1 MARTTETRSF
11 AAVLGVRS
19 KEIHWG
25 SLFSFFAALL
35 LSDVGVYL
43 IQGLI
48 HGGVRH
54 LELPPLGL
62 WVQAVVAAV
71 LLAACAGVAFRLL
84 QNGLAASAVAAL
96 GYVVL
101 MFTVRFLMDR
111 LPGQLSSGQPHLLL
125 LGFSFAWNFLFL
137 GGLVLFVRVAQPLWA
152 GLALGA
158 AVGSLL
164 LQLPRSFAYSRL
176 FDYSFSVQ
184 GELMKA
190 GYTLVSAAVFAGV
203 LWGLRDLAGVIAE
216 EAAAK
221 PSTVPAA
228 AAAPSRVASSAP
240 LPPSDTTVEIER
252 ARLPLFHTINEFVAA
267 VAARRS
273 AVLRIRLADYA
284 ETYQEV
290 VGFAGAS
297 ATPRLFC
304 AGCKKPFPGSFT
316 IGLATPDVSSSDA
329 VGASP
334 VGGQPARSV
343 RCPGCGNGE
352 AFFVFDA

>member
-19 KEIHWG
+19 QEIHWG

-43 IQGLI
+43 IQSVI

-137 GGLVLFVRVAQPLWA
+137 GGLVFFVRVAQPLWA

-158 AVGSLL
+158 GVGSLL

-176 FDYSFSVQ
+176 FDYPLSVQ
-184 GELMKA
+184 GELMRA

-203 LWGLRDLAGVIAE
+203 LWGLRDLAGVVAE

-221 PSTVPAA
+221 AA
-228 AAAPSRVASSAP
+228 AAPAAAPSRATSAP
-240 LPPSDTTVEIER
+240 PPPPSDTAVEIER

-273 AVLRIRLADYA
+273 AALRFRLADYA
-284 ETYQEV
+284 ETYQEF

-316 IGLATPDVSSSDA
+316 HRLAAPEVFSSDA
-329 VGASP
+329 VGDNP
-334 VGGQPARSV
+334 HGEQPARSV

>member
-1 MARTTETRSF
+1 VARTTETRSF

-35 LSDVGVYL
+35 LSDVAVYF

-54 LELPPLGL
+54 FDLPPLGL

-84 QNGLAASAVAAL
+84 QNGVAASAVAAL

-101 MFTVRFLMDR
+101 MFAVRLLVDR
-111 LPGQLSSGQPHLLL
+111 LGGHLNFGQIQPVL
-125 LGFSFAWNFLFL
+125 LGFSLAWNFLFL
-137 GGLVLFVRVAQPLWA
+137 GGLVFFVRVAQPLWA

-158 AVGSLL
+158 AAGPLL
-164 LQLPRSFAYSRL
+164 LQLPRSFAHSRL
-176 FDYSFSVQ
+176 FDYPLSVQ
-184 GELMKA
+184 GELMSA
-190 GYTLVSAAVFAGV
+190 GFTLVSAAVFAGV
-203 LWGLRDLAGVIAE
+203 LWGLRDLAGVVAD

-221 PSTVPAA
+221 AATAPTPSTARAPAA
-228 AAAPSRVASSAP
+228 AP

-284 ETYQEV
+284 ETHQEF

-316 IGLATPDVSSSDA
+316 LRLAAPEVFSSDA
-329 VGASP
+329 VGDNP
-334 VGGQPARSV
+334 HGEQPARSV